1 MNNSW
6 KRIGT
11 AALASL
17 AAVGMLA
24 SCGGSSA
31 DDSNTLTIFN
41 SKSEI
46 QSQFEQMAEK
56 YTEETGVKTEVYF
69 SSDTIS
75 AHLFHSLRLQQS
87 IRAVDG

>member
-24 SCGGSSA
+24 SCGGGSSA

-75 AHLFHSLRLQQS
+75 AHLTSTPS
-87 IRAVDG
+87 APTMPST